1 LQTGSFFSI
10 FLIKYNFIFRATFT
24 QTYLS
29 VKPNPA
35 VFTEIAYLS
44 TLSNK
49 KTGKRKRKICW
60 GKIKVDIFD
69 NKFDFL

>member
-1 LQTGSFFSI
+1 LQAGSFFSI
-10 FLIKYNFIFRATFT
+10 FLIKYNFIFHATFR

-35 VFTEIAYLS
+35 VFTKIAYLS
-44 TLSNK
+44 ILSNK
-49 KTGKRKRKICW
+49 KSGKRKRKICW
-60 GKIKVDIFD
+60 GKIKIYIFD